1 MIKNILR
8 NGNSNRH
15 SLLEE
20 KILLRASPSTLEDG
34 MLVKFYVRFYGAMQL
49 MFAMVDFV
57 ITSLQLHLQLGTT
70 HSYFMI
76 NNLCGF
82 TNNLL

>member
-1 MIKNILR
+1 
-8 NGNSNRH
+8 
-15 SLLEE
+15 
-20 KILLRASPSTLEDG
+20 

-57 ITSLQLHLQLGTT
+57 IISLQLHLQLGTT